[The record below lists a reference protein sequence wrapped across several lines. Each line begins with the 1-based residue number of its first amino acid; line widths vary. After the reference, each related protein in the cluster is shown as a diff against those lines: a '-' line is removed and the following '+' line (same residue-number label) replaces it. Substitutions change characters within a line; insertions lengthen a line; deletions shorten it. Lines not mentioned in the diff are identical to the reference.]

1 MTVLLTGLALGG
13 IAGIGTL
20 VLALL
25 VGPVVELAFW
35 TVVKLGLAK
44 PGAHDALE
52 FGPLDAA

>member
-1 MTVLLTGLALGG
+1 VLVTGLALGG

-20 VLALL
+20 TLALL

-35 TVVKLGLAK
+35 TLVKLGLAK
-44 PGAHDALE
+44 PGTHDALE